1 MPKQRESR
9 RLETGS
15 AAASCSAVADGVR
28 MVATETANLTG
39 DAAAFA
45 AATAEVPETLGDAP
59 VDAQGQAITG
69 PVVQF
74 AGLSPEILEV
84 TFGTVFD
91 LIANRLGEDGA
102 FWKLQDAEKKTLA
115 NVWLPV
121 LNPLWAKW
129 VGEADPGLV
138 LALICTT
145 ATLAPRLMRE
155 SARRG
160 LQMGSTE
167 TGKSGDSFSSPGRP
181 VPVSPQRPTA

>member
-1 MPKQRESR
+1 
-9 RLETGS
+9 
-15 AAASCSAVADGVR
+15 
-28 MVATETANLTG
+28 MVGANEPVNLTG

-45 AATAEVPETLGDAP
+45 AATADVPETLGDAP
-59 VDAQGQAITG
+59 LRPDGTPMQPGDVQVAAFQLG
-69 PVVQF
+69 PEV
-74 AGLSPEILEV
+74 LEI
-84 TFGTVFD
+84 TFGTIFD
-91 LIANRLGEDGA
+91 LIANRLGEEGA

-115 NVWLPV
+115 SVWLPV

-160 LQMGSTE
+160 LSTGSTE
-167 TGKSGDSFSSPGRP
+167 TAKSGVSSSSPGRP
-181 VPVSPQRPTA
+181 VPVSPPRPIA